1 MDNSFMKIFIVR
13 SVYYIESNNIIPN
26 IDLILVRDKGYV
38 LHEEELDCHYPI
50 MIYYSAFL

>member
-1 MDNSFMKIFIVR
+1 MKIFIVK
-13 SVYYIESNNIIPN
+13 SVYYIESNNIINHN

-50 MIYYSAFL
+50 MIHYSAFL